1 MADEWGEG
9 GDGKDID
16 KNENKGEKKMG
27 SAGGNKEN
35 RDGAKVFQ
43 MKRVK
48 RKQKDKKKKKK
59 RETSKRCSHKFTTSH
74 ILLATTNVAKSKQSE
89 AK

>member
-1 MADEWGEG
+1 
-9 GDGKDID
+9 
-16 KNENKGEKKMG
+16 MG

-59 RETSKRCSHKFTTSH
+59 NEKPQRDAVINLPPPTSF
-74 ILLATTNVAKSKQSE
+74 
-89 AK
+89 

>member
-48 RKQKDKKKKKK
+48 RKQGPNGL
-59 RETSKRCSHKFTTSH
+59 C
-74 ILLATTNVAKSKQSE
+74 LLLCMQVKQWDS
-89 AK
+89 